1 MQELQPTPERPS
13 LLERPSLGVSPE
25 QWQAVVVGAGPAGA
39 LAALQLARQGVRVL
53 LVEKRAFP
61 RWKVCGCCL
70 NAQAQAVLAAAGAG
84 GLVDSQGGVP
94 LRQLQL
100 GHRGE
105 RATLALPDGRA
116 LSRERFDQALVQA
129 AIDAGAE
136 FRANTTARLGP
147 ADATART
154 LTLKQRGCPEPL
166 AVRAGVVLVAA
177 GLTHHCLPVAEAG
190 VPVVRQQARIGA
202 GCVLAAPEAPYPAG
216 CIHMAIA
223 RQGYVGL
230 VRREDGQLNLAAAFD
245 RQALLAHAGPG
256 SGGAAA
262 AARAVLTGAG
272 FAIPA
277 GLEQARWQLT
287 PALTRRASVVAGE
300 RFLVLGDAAG
310 YVEPFTGEGMAWA
323 LTAAAAAAPLVLAGL
338 AGWSPAL
345 ERRWAQVLQ
354 RQVGRRQRLCRG
366 LALVL
371 RQPGATAL
379 AFALSQRLPA
389 LAEGLV
395 GQLNHVVLPPRPV
408 LPCP

>member
-1 MQELQPTPERPS
+1 
-13 LLERPSLGVSPE
+13 
-25 QWQAVVVGAGPAGA
+25 
-39 LAALQLARQGVRVL
+39 
-53 LVEKRAFP
+53 
-61 RWKVCGCCL
+61 VCGCCL

-105 RATLALPDGRA
+105 RAILALPDGRA

-154 LTLKQRGCPEPL
+154 LTLQQRGCPEPL

-177 GLTHHCLPVAEAG
+177 GLTHHCLPAAEAG
-190 VPVVRQQARIGA
+190 VPVVQQRARIGA

-216 CIHMAIA
+216 SIHMAIA

-287 PALTRRASVVAGE
+287 PALTRRAPAVAGE

-323 LTAAAAAAPLVLAGL
+323 LTAGAAAAPLVLAGL

-395 GQLNHVVLPPRPV
+395 CQLNHVVLPPRPV

>member
-1 MQELQPTPERPS
+1 MQERHPM
-13 LLERPSLGVSPE
+13 LEHQSPVGASGE
-25 QWQAVVVGAGPAGA
+25 VWEAVVVGAGPAGA

-84 GLVDSQGGVP
+84 ALIDSQGGVP
-94 LRQLQL
+94 LRRLQL
-100 GHRGE
+100 GHRGK

-129 AIDAGAE
+129 AVDAGAH
-136 FRANTTARLGP
+136 FRESTTARLGP
-147 ADATART
+147 ADPEART
-154 LTLKQRGCPEPL
+154 LTLQRHGSPQVL
-166 AVRAGVVLVAA
+166 TVRAGVVLVAA
-177 GLTHHCLPVAEAG
+177 GLAHRCLPAG
-190 VPVVRQQARIGA
+190 EGGAPVIQSHARIGA

-216 CIHMAIA
+216 SIHMAIA

-262 AARAVLTGAG
+262 AARAVLSSAG
-272 FAIPA
+272 YAIPA

-287 PALTRRASVVAGE
+287 AALTRRAPVVAGE

-323 LTAAAAAAPLVLAGL
+323 LTAGAAAAPLVLAGL

-345 ERRWAQVLQ
+345 ERRWQRELQ
-354 RQVGRRQRLCRG
+354 RRVGRRQRLCRG

-395 GQLNHVVLPPRPV
+395 GQLNHVAIPSRP
-408 LPCP
+408 LTPCP

>member
-1 MQELQPTPERPS
+1 
-13 LLERPSLGVSPE
+13 
-25 QWQAVVVGAGPAGA
+25 
-39 LAALQLARQGVRVL
+39 
-53 LVEKRAFP
+53 VEKRAFP

-94 LRQLQL
+94 LRRLQL
-100 GHRGE
+100 GHRGK

-116 LSRERFDQALVQA
+116 LSRERFDHALVQA
-129 AIDAGAE
+129 AIDAGAH
-136 FRANTTARLGP
+136 FRASTTARLGP

-323 LTAAAAAAPLVLAGL
+323 LTAGAAAAPLVLAGL

>member
-1 MQELQPTPERPS
+1 M
-13 LLERPSLGVSPE
+13 LESPE
-25 QWQAVVVGAGPAGA
+25 HWEAVVVGAGPAGA

-53 LVEKRAFP
+53 LVEKRTFP

-84 GLVDSQGGVP
+84 ALIDSQGGVP
-94 LRQLQL
+94 LRRLQL
-100 GHRGE
+100 GHRGQ
-105 RATLALPDGRA
+105 RATLTLPDGRA

-129 AIDAGAE
+129 AVDAGAH
-136 FRANTTARLGP
+136 FRESTTARLGP
-147 ADATART
+147 ADPEART
-154 LTLKQRGCPEPL
+154 LTLQRHGSPQIL
-166 AVRAGVVLVAA
+166 AVRAQVVLVAA
-177 GLTHHCLPVAEAG
+177 GLAHRCLPAG
-190 VPVVRQQARIGA
+190 EGGAPVIQSHARIGA

-216 CIHMAIA
+216 SIHMAIA

-245 RQALLAHAGPG
+245 RQALQTPAGPEC
-256 SGGAAA
+256 GGAAA
-262 AARAVLTGAG
+262 AARAVLSSAG

-287 PALTRRASVVAGE
+287 AALTRRAPVVAGE

-323 LTAAAAAAPLVLAGL
+323 LTAGAAAAPVVLAGL

-345 ERRWAQVLQ
+345 ERRWQRELQ
-354 RQVGRRQRLCRG
+354 RRVGRRQRLCRG

-395 GQLNHVVLPPRPV
+395 GQLNHVAIPSRP
-408 LPCP
+408 LTPCP